1 MWLFSYL
8 PNLAARPPQIS
19 EALRPDLRICLPVS
33 RDVHRHGL
41 LFIQERG
48 KIQELVVLRGL
59 LLGILILPDE
69 CTCGPDGNGGSDI
82 TCGKSFTVLEKTFEI
97 GMIAHWGICDDT
109 DPNVALQ
116 VYIKY
121 GHRTF
126 KHDLAAFGYGTEI
139 TKDIPGVGAVLG
151 GEETFGLLELT
162 VTISA
167 RLTGNLD
174 NTKLNIG
181 FDICVE
187 EIEGA
192 IKQCMSEIPLY
203 GDKWWPILI
212 PPSGA
217 GMSFTSACSASRRLE
232 EEQRDEERRLE
243 EERRERDRA
252 RPRSASK
259 NMM

>member
-1 MWLFSYL
+1 M
-8 PNLAARPPQIS
+8 
-19 EALRPDLRICLPVS
+19 
-33 RDVHRHGL
+33 
-41 LFIQERG
+41 
-48 KIQELVVLRGL
+48 
-59 LLGILILPDE
+59 
-69 CTCGPDGNGGSDI
+69 
-82 TCGKSFTVLEKTFEI
+82 LEKTFEI

-121 GHRTF
+121 GHRSF

-167 RLTGNLD
+167 RLTGSLAATNLE
-174 NTKLNIG
+174 IG

-192 IKQCMSEIPLY
+192 IKQCMSEMPLY

-217 GMSFTSACSASRRLE
+217 GMSFTSACSATRRLE

-243 EERRERDRA
+243 EQRRELEFQYAEDQFQESKGCAKDLKVSKVVVHDKYDPWLRSRTTSLSSGSPKTCPTASSRPARRA
-252 RPRSASK
+252 STARHLRSCSMALRWSPTAGPRR
-259 NMM
+259 

>member
-1 MWLFSYL
+1 MHVRSRRQ
-8 PNLAARPPQIS
+8 LARTPY
-19 EALRPDLRICLPVS
+19 
-33 RDVHRHGL
+33 
-41 LFIQERG
+41 
-48 KIQELVVLRGL
+48 
-59 LLGILILPDE
+59 
-69 CTCGPDGNGGSDI
+69 
-82 TCGKSFTVLEKTFEI
+82 GKSFTVLEAFEI
-97 GMIAHWGICDDT
+97 GMIAHWGICGDT
-109 DPNVALQ
+109 DPNVALSVHQ
-116 VYIKY
+116 Y
-121 GHRTF
+121 GHHVQAR
-126 KHDLAAFGYGTEI
+126 LAAFGCGTEI

-217 GMSFTSACSASRRLE
+217 GMSFTSACSATRRLE

-243 EERRERDRA
+243 EERRELKLQYAKDQFQESKGCAKDLKVSKVVVHDKYTVAPLANDIALLWLAEDVPDCLIETGETRDHCETPPIVLNGPPVEA
-252 RPRSASK
+252 GCWPRR
-259 NMM
+259 